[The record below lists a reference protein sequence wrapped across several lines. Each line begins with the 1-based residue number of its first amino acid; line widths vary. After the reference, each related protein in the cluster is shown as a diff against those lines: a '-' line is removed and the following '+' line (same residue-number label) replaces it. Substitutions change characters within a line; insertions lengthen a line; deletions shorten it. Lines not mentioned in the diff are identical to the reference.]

1 MLSEAISRAFATTDD
16 AGKSPD
22 VTKLMERVLDS
33 YALDPEHRVPRC
45 PPALLAPPDATRV
58 LLVDERLRSACTD
71 ESPKKRRQAFEQM
84 IENALA
90 SH

>member
-1 MLSEAISRAFATTDD
+1 MPLLSWFVVHHTETGPQTLSEAISRAFATTDD

-45 PPALLAPPDATRV
+45 PP
-58 LLVDERLRSACTD
+58 
-71 ESPKKRRQAFEQM
+71 
-84 IENALA
+84 
-90 SH
+90 